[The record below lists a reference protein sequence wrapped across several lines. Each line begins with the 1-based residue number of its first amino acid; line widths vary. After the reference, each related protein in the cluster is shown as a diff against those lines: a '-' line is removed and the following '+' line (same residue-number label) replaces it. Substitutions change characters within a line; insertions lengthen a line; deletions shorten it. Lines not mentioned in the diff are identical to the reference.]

1 MMPKRKREHDKMSH
15 DILNTFKNNHIS
27 KIFKIFKNQ

>member
-15 DILNTFKNNHIS
+15 DILDKNSHIS
-27 KIFKIFKNQ
+27 KIFKINER